1 MGIQPFKLVGGIPT
15 PLENDGVEVSWDVDI
30 PNIWKNKKC
39 LKPPTSF
46 KVDHFKKA
54 HRLFSDGHA
63 WWFLTIYS
71 DTLKDWTAYT
81 SLGMW
86 CVQISSL

>member
-39 LKPPTSF
+39 MKPPTSF

-63 WWFLTIYS
+63 W
-71 DTLKDWTAYT
+71 
-81 SLGMW
+81 
-86 CVQISSL
+86 